1 MNEFTNEKQ
10 RKGDSYTF
18 CYDCNNEFG
27 GKECLNC
34 EYFDQEFEN
43 KLNSIEEPT
52 EIQKDFIR
60 FAKINL
66 RDNCVSEAIF
76 YLKELHLI

>member
-1 MNEFTNEKQ
+1 MNEFANEKQ
-10 RKGDSYTF
+10 KKGDSYTF
-18 CYDCNNEFG
+18 CYDCNYEFDE
-27 GKECLNC
+27 KCLNC
-34 EYFDQEFEN
+34 DYFDQEVIN

-66 RDNCVSEAIF
+66 RDNCLNEVIF
-76 YLKELHLI
+76 YLKELRLL